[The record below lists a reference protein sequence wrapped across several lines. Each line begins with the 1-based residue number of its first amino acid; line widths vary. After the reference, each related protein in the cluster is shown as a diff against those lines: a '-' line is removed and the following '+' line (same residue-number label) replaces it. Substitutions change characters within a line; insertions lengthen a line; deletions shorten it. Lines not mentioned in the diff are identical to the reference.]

1 MREFF
6 EKVSPIF
13 SKYQNEKHVEFE
25 FRLGKINRGSF
36 DTNVG
41 QETFE
46 RILQGLQK
54 YQGWEKVSKK
64 SDVAYYK
71 DEIRLVIDDDT
82 EESVQVTKHKLS
94 HFDYSLTGKPFDVRF
109 AVATEKPSTQEV
121 DEFTK
126 ARKRTRT
133 SFVRK
138 NLSIDMTII
147 SGDPSDW
154 DSEEENTFQI
164 EFEVIDPT
172 KVQDR
177 DTLYNIVHKVQDV
190 LALGPCMK

>member
-46 RILQGLQK
+46 RILRGLQK

-94 HFDYSLTGKPFDVRF
+94 HFDYSLAGKPFDVRF

-177 DTLYNIVHKVQDV
+177 DILYNIVHKVQDV